1 MKTKML
7 CYRTLFG
14 EHDTVAE
21 WIAIEEGSGD
31 AAAAVPAPSTVVPAP
46 SAVLRALGSADAL
59 QQAGDSVQVEH
70 EKTDTIPSV
79 KEERDTT
86 TLKWKT
92 EPRTTTAA
100 VPSKTRGRTRWFIA
114 ATWKGAKCLL
124 LCGCCSR
131 A

>member
-1 MKTKML
+1 
-7 CYRTLFG
+7 LFG

-21 WIAIEEGSGD
+21 CTAIEEGSGD
-31 AAAAVPAPSTVVPAP
+31 AAAAVPAPSAVVPAP
-46 SAVLRALGSADAL
+46 SAVLRALGSVDAL

-79 KEERDTT
+79 EEERNTT

-92 EPRTTTAA
+92 EPGTTTAA